1 MTELTSLA
9 IRKIIPLAE
18 IGASNWVEA
27 SQHSGILTKNGSDAF
42 QYQFYTNVAGS
53 NEVAL
58 DFVSISHYGSG
69 KRNGNSHNTNFP
81 QPDWLQIELANN
93 NELEIVA
100 MKKLANRSAATL
112 EIQEWSILKNEESQ
126 ATFEPSSLGTAWTT
140 ASATTWMCQG
150 VNKIFH
156 WETGA
161 TLRNV
166 SGNGRMVNFYE
177 QFPWSMGFLEMFLGG
192 VGSFTTFGR
201 STADTNVNSLFG
213 VDVDVVTVIESEKKE
228 EDVYLAMV
236 SAVAQKG
243 REFHWTT
250 QVELST
256 LMFSKVDLK
265 NGSLPLKIEQWTM
278 NTNTSVVEQVIRD
291 MKQNHPE
298 YLQKEDGLPY
308 RFDKL
313 LTKEGMDY
321 VQGLDV
327 LNGYWEM
334 HTLSFVPKKFEGVWS
349 VTGGK
354 EVKLVFNVTAPC
366 VVVVK
371 VEKMDHF

>member
-1 MTELTSLA
+1 MTEK
-9 IRKIIPLAE
+9 KII
-18 IGASNWVEA
+18 
-27 SQHSGILTKNGSDAF
+27 F
-42 QYQFYTNVAGS
+42 QKQNKKTWF
-53 NEVAL
+53 L
-58 DFVSISHYGSG
+58 IS
-69 KRNGNSHNTNFP
+69 
-81 QPDWLQIELANN
+81 
-93 NELEIVA
+93 
-100 MKKLANRSAATL
+100 
-112 EIQEWSILKNEESQ
+112 
-126 ATFEPSSLGTAWTT
+126 
-140 ASATTWMCQG
+140 C
-150 VNKIFH
+150 
-156 WETGA
+156 
-161 TLRNV
+161 
-166 SGNGRMVNFYE
+166 
-177 QFPWSMGFLEMFLGG
+177 
-192 VGSFTTFGR
+192 
-201 STADTNVNSLFG
+201 
-213 VDVDVVTVIESEKKE
+213 
-228 EDVYLAMV
+228 
-236 SAVAQKG
+236 
-243 REFHWTT
+243 HWTA

-256 LMFSKVDLK
+256 LMFSNVDLK
-265 NGSLPLKIEQWTM
+265 NESLPLKIEQWTM

-298 YLQKEDGLPY
+298 YLQKDDGLPY